1 MGGEKQRIAIARAL
15 YVKPKL
21 PVIDEATSAL
31 DGVTEQYI
39 TDSIF
44 ALTDDMT
51 VVLIA
56 HRLSSIKNANVIYYM
71 NKGLIKGSGS
81 FDELRSKLPEF
92 AEQVRLMNLDK

>member
-1 MGGEKQRIAIARAL
+1 L
-15 YVKPKL
+15 L
-21 PVIDEATSAL
+21 VIDEATSAL

-56 HRLSSIKNANVIYYM
+56 HRLSSIKNAHVIYYM